1 MFAMKSRLAVLLLC
15 AAFVPVAQARATTLP
30 DACGDDKVKFDV
42 KTEDSKTAPAPPAEG
57 KAQIVLIE
65 TMDKSGMIGGDATT
79 RFGMDGVW
87 VGANKGSSYFTLD
100 VAPGEHHL
108 CAGWQSVF
116 GKLKQMVGQAS
127 FTAEAGKVYYF
138 EAKAVLHV
146 HQYGG
151 GSSETDRNLVFVQL
165 NEDEGK
171 YRVKAWKLATSKPK
185 K

>member
-1 MFAMKSRLAVLLLC
+1 MKSRLAVLLLC
-15 AAFVPVAQARATTLP
+15 VAFAPVAQARATILP
-30 DACGDDKVKFDV
+30 DACGDDKVTFDV
-42 KTEDSKTAPAPPAEG
+42 STKAHQPAPALPAAG

-65 TMDKSGMIGGDATT
+65 TMDKTGTIGGDAST
-79 RFGMDGVW
+79 RFGLDGAW

-108 CAGWQSVF
+108 CVGWQSVF

-146 HQYGG
+146 HQYGTG
-151 GSSETDRNLVFVQL
+151 QDSSSETDRNLVLVQL
-165 NEDEGK
+165 NDDEGK

-185 K
+185 N